1 MQWGQLL
8 YSQEV
13 LDHPPFQLHIEP
25 DQPIELGDM
34 LKALG
39 SIDHQFEQFAARE
52 GLSSAKEAKL
62 LVSSVKPGSID
73 IGLLPD
79 FATLGTILAP
89 AMVYSEPVLKFV
101 GAVKDLL
108 DKFKKKDEQSDAV
121 SVKDCNDA
129 INITRPIANSGGTQI
144 FHVYNGTVYQP
155 VFQIDGPEARA
166 IMANASE
173 QKALLEA
180 GDSEIA
186 QRVPLVW
193 HGMDTGEAR
202 TDGKRSPDKAVIE
215 EVDKKERPVFFQDD
229 FSHLK
234 KAMIDD
240 QENPYKKVYFV
251 DVAVSRVGGKV
262 VSYRVIG
269 FHGSEDLD

>member
-1 MQWGQLL
+1 M

-39 SIDHQFEQFAARE
+39 SVEHQFEQFVARQ
-52 GLSSAKEAKL
+52 GIGPAKEAKL

-79 FATLGTILAP
+79 FATMGSILAP
-89 AMVYSEPVLKFV
+89 AMVYSAPVLKFI
-101 GAVKDLL
+101 ASLKDLL
-108 DKFKKKDEQSDAV
+108 DKFKKKGDPVEGTT
-121 SVKDCNDA
+121 VKDCNDA
-129 INITRPIANSGGTQI
+129 INITRPVASSGGSQT
-144 FHVYNGTVYQP
+144 FNVYNGTVYQP
-155 VFQIDGPEARA
+155 VLHVSAPEARE
-166 IMANASE
+166 IMQRATE
-173 QKALLEA
+173 QRALLEA
-180 GDSEIA
+180 GDNEVA

-202 TDGKRSPDKAVIE
+202 TDGKRSPDKAIIE
-215 EVDKKERPVFFQDD
+215 EIDKKERPVFFQDD
-229 FSHLK
+229 FSHIK

-240 QENPYKKVYFV
+240 QDNPYKKVYFV
-251 DVAVSRVGGKV
+251 DVTVSRVAGKV

>member
-1 MQWGQLL
+1 
-8 YSQEV
+8 
-13 LDHPPFQLHIEP
+13 
-25 DQPIELGDM
+25 M

-39 SIDHQFEQFAARE
+39 SIEHQFEQFVTRA
-52 GLSSAKEAKL
+52 GLAPAKEAKL

-79 FATLGTILAP
+79 FATMGTIVAP

-101 GAVKDLL
+101 GSIKDLL
-108 DKFKKKDEQSDAV
+108 DKFKKKDDPEDSTSQ
-121 SVKDCNDA
+121 KDCTDA
-129 INITRPIANSGGTQI
+129 INIARPIASSGGTQT
-144 FHVYNGTVYQP
+144 FNVFKGDVYHP
-155 VFQIDGPEARA
+155 VFQVSGAEAQR
-166 IMANASE
+166 IVANAT
-173 QKALLEA
+173 QRKALLEA
-180 GDSEIA
+180 GESEVA

-202 TDGKRSPDKAVIE
+202 TDGKRSPDKAIIE
-215 EVDKKERPVFFQDD
+215 EIDNKERPVFFQDD
-229 FSHLK
+229 FSHIK

-251 DVAVSRVGGKV
+251 DVTVSRVGGKV

-269 FHGSEDLD
+269 YHGSEDLD